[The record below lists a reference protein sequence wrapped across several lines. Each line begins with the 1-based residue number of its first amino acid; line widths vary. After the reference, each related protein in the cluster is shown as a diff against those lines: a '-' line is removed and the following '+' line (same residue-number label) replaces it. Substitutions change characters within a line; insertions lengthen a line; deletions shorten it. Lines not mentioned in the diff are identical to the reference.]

1 MVDKEFVLQVDHELT
16 FNVNTQIKEQL
27 KWLIGTGHIAAGD
40 MLPSANQ
47 LAEELRLNR
56 NTINWVYTQLRD
68 EGLVTMQKGRGT
80 QVTDGLETQQLRK
93 ERMPMQGIVEN
104 AVREAKAEG
113 FGLQP
118 FFLASLAYILLHNPR
133 PAGKL
138 RILFVECEGHD
149 YPFYRQAI
157 EKSAGAEVETLF
169 LDECSRPGHE
179 IAEIVQRN
187 HIIVTTLNHADEVK
201 TAFAPYDRKVVV
213 IGATVDSAALL
224 EISRL
229 EHGTNVAFVCLGT
242 TGGDWMASRVREAGI
257 EQIRYE
263 TIGWNES
270 EQAADAY
277 GHLDKIFASAAVF
290 PALKALV
297 PDKVALFPMQLEK
310 SSENLLQ
317 DISLAGHQPSGGN

>member
-1 MVDKEFVLQVDHELT
+1 MADRDRSYRRWRHAPFSQPIGRRASPEPEYD
-16 FNVNTQIKEQL
+16 QL
-27 KWLIGTGHIAAGD
+27 
-40 MLPSANQ
+40 
-47 LAEELRLNR
+47 
-56 NTINWVYTQLRD
+56 VYTQLRD

-229 EHGTNVAFVCLGT
+229 EHGTNVAFVCSARLAATGWPAGSARRGLNRSGT
-242 TGGDWMASRVREAGI
+242 RPSAGMRVNRQRMLTGIWTKFLHRLPCSR
-257 EQIRYE
+257 
-263 TIGWNES
+263 
-270 EQAADAY
+270 
-277 GHLDKIFASAAVF
+277 L
-290 PALKALV
+290 
-297 PDKVALFPMQLEK
+297 
-310 SSENLLQ
+310 
-317 DISLAGHQPSGGN
+317 